1 MGHPENKYEAKRP
14 SYSWPLQVAW
24 LKVVLRRRHGIP
36 PFLFAVLVFAAK
48 I

>member
-1 MGHPENKYEAKRP
+1 MGQPENKYDANRP
-14 SYSWPLQVAW
+14 SYSRPLQVAW

-36 PFLFAVLVFAAK
+36 SFLFAALVFAAK